1 MQSCQEQNSALVQAV
16 SSSAQWDDMYP
27 QHIFFIPS
35 FVGGHVSCFHILAI
49 VNSAALNVGLHVFF
63 GICVFTLFGYI
74 PSSGFAKS
82 YGILRKSLVAQ
93 MVKNLSPVQETWV
106 QFVGQEDP
114 LEKGMA
120 THSSILAWRIPI
132 DRGTWQAAVHGV
144 EKSQHMIFWGFPGG
158 TTGKKPIFQRRRH
171 KGYRFDPWIGK
182 ISWRRAWQPTP
193 VFLPGKSHGQRSLAG
208 YSPWGRQELDTTEV
222 T

>member
-1 MQSCQEQNSALVQAV
+1 
-16 SSSAQWDDMYP
+16 
-27 QHIFFIPS
+27 
-35 FVGGHVSCFHILAI
+35 
-49 VNSAALNVGLHVFF
+49 
-63 GICVFTLFGYI
+63 
-74 PSSGFAKS
+74 
-82 YGILRKSLVAQ
+82 
-93 MVKNLSPVQETWV
+93 MVKNPVQETRIRSLGW
-106 QFVGQEDP
+106 EDP

-158 TTGKKPIFQRRRH
+158 TTGKKPICQRRRH

-208 YSPWGRQELDTTEV
+208 SVHGVAKSQTRLSTPHSCRWSKASFVTYVRNDCVMCLTVHPWDQV
-222 T
+222 F

>member
-1 MQSCQEQNSALVQAV
+1 MN
-16 SSSAQWDDMYP
+16 
-27 QHIFFIPS
+27 
-35 FVGGHVSCFHILAI
+35 
-49 VNSAALNVGLHVFF
+49 NAALNVGLHVFF

-93 MVKNLSPVQETWV
+93 MVKNLPPVQETWV
-106 QFVGQEDP
+106 QFLGQEDP

-144 EKSQHMIFWGFPGG
+144 KKSQHMVFWGFPGG
-158 TTGKKPIFQRRRH
+158 TTVRNPSANAGDIRDAGLIPGLGRSRGGGNDNLLQYSCLGNPVER
-171 KGYRFDPWIGK
+171 G
-182 ISWRRAWQPTP
+182 AW
-193 VFLPGKSHGQRSLAG
+193 
-208 YSPWGRQELDTTEV
+208 WDTVHEGCKRV
-222 T
+222 GHNLSAKQ